1 MRVRFL
7 QKWRDYPAGD
17 EASID
22 QGVGASLLAQGIIEH
37 VPLTEEQIAAIAS
50 APQPGD
56 GKLDPRDIAKRVQE
70 HTIILRSI
78 N

>member
-7 QKWRDYPAGD
+7 KAWRDYPAGD
-17 EASID
+17 EAQID
-22 QGVGASLLAQGIIEH
+22 QGVGASLLAHGIIEH
-37 VPLTEEQIAAIAS
+37 VPLSEEQIAAIAS

-56 GKLDPRDIAKRVQE
+56 DRLDARDIATRTAEQ
-70 HTIILRSI
+70 TIILRSI